1 MTSEAYLEAQVA
13 LVNEF
18 ATRNFLK
25 LNLSKC
31 ETVVV
36 SRIMVTQN
44 VTNTIKILANFQVT
58 IANHM
63 NIYIWFDFSRAAH
76 QAELLQSCGLYHC
89 GVAAAQ
95 TAVHLRDFTLI

>member
-25 LNLSKC
+25 LNLNKC

-44 VTNTIKILANFQVT
+44 
-58 IANHM
+58 
-63 NIYIWFDFSRAAH
+63 
-76 QAELLQSCGLYHC
+76 
-89 GVAAAQ
+89 
-95 TAVHLRDFTLI
+95 

>member
-58 IANHM
+58 ISK
-63 NIYIWFDFSRAAH
+63 I
-76 QAELLQSCGLYHC
+76 QAGGYN
-89 GVAAAQ
+89 G
-95 TAVHLRDFTLI
+95 F